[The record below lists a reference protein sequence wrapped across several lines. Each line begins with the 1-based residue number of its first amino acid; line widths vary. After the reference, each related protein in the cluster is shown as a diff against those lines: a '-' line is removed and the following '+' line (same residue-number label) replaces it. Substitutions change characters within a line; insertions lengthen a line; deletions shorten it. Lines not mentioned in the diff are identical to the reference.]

1 MGYDAGCL
9 LAAIVEEDMRRAG
22 IAINRSKSDGT
33 PKHDRVHL
41 KFNVAMAAGLFKV
54 PITRWEAL
62 RADAAAIL
70 NSRGTRVQA
79 RKLACLMGTGISM
92 KLDWGPITQLYT
104 WSMYQILNN
113 VPSLNCWVTID
124 DEAHSELLF
133 WRDLPRLRFE
143 SDLWPCI
150 KGLSIKIATDASDS
164 GWGGHTL

>member
-1 MGYDAGCL
+1 
-9 LAAIVEEDMRRAG
+9 
-22 IAINRSKSDGT
+22 
-33 PKHDRVHL
+33 
-41 KFNVAMAAGLFKV
+41 
-54 PITRWEAL
+54 
-62 RADAAAIL
+62 
-70 NSRGTRVQA
+70 
-79 RKLACLMGTGISM
+79 MGTGISM